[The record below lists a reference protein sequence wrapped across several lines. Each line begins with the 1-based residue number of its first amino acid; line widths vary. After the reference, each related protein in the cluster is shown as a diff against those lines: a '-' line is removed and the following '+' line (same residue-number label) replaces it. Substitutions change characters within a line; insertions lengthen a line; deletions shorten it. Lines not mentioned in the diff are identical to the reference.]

1 MYMPRK
7 ATLNV
12 SILKVHSHVDI
23 NHKDP
28 ELCMSLLDAHRELWP
43 NNNPI
48 FYENALLDKM
58 SVNLGCQPWASTL
71 GVNPGF

>member
-28 ELCMSLLDAHRELWP
+28 ELCMSLLDAHRELWL
-43 NNNPI
+43 NNFP
-48 FYENALLDKM
+48 FLYENTLLDEM
-58 SVNLGCQPWASTL
+58 CVNLGR
-71 GVNPGF
+71 